1 MPVGKSLGRADGYD
15 KVTGKS
21 QYVDDLPFSGWVG
34 KTLRSTQPR
43 GRVKSIRFDENF
55 DWSRVV
61 RVDYRDIP
69 GRNLIALIE
78 DDQPCLVEREF
89 QHADEAILLLA
100 CEDRETLEAA
110 ARAVFIDEEALP
122 AALDPEAAARQGL
135 ISKSLTIGRGDVDA
149 AFSQAHRVIEGT
161 YRVGHQ
167 EQLYIEPQGIIA
179 TAHAD
184 GSITVQGSMQCPYY
198 VSHALSVLF
207 GLPEEKIQVI
217 QAVTGGGFGGKEDY
231 PSVIAAHTALL
242 AKKAGRPVK
251 MIYDRG
257 EDLRATTKR
266 HPAVIKHRWAVSREG
281 DILAAEVEMVIDGGA
296 YVTLSPVVLS
306 RGLIHGLGPYR
317 HGAARLHGVI
327 AVTNTP
333 PNGAFRGFG
342 APQGLFAAERHLDRV
357 AQELG
362 LDPVALRH
370 RISLREGDRTVTG
383 QTLTESVGAFP
394 VLNASLPRYY
404 AKKEAVDAFNRE
416 AIAAQRS
423 TRRGVGF
430 SYFFHGNGFTG
441 NGEAKIKGKVD
452 AAALPDGRVMLYTAS
467 TDIGQGTLTIFR
479 QIAAEAL
486 GISAS
491 DIDLAPQDTA
501 QVPNSGPT
509 VASRTCMV
517 VGKVVE
523 DVSRALVAALLP
535 EVAARAGVEPAAV
548 AYQRGHFYLGE
559 NARESLAAAATAHTE
574 AHGAP
579 LRVQRQYQSPPGIVW
594 DDATYRGDAYPV
606 YSWATD
612 IIEVEVD
619 LDTAEIRLLSCY
631 TAHDIGRP
639 INPILAQ
646 GQVEGGT
653 LQGLGYAFMEELVW
667 KQGRVWN
674 DRLTNYIIPTSLDA
688 PDIEVELVEVP
699 YSGGLF
705 GAKGVGEI
713 PMDGPAPAVAQAIE
727 HAVGVH
733 ITQIPVTPERL
744 LSLLEGA
751 QAGGQAA

>member
-1 MPVGKSLGRADGYD
+1 
-15 KVTGKS
+15 
-21 QYVDDLPFSGWVG
+21 
-34 KTLRSTQPR
+34 
-43 GRVKSIRFDENF
+43 
-55 DWSRVV
+55 
-61 RVDYRDIP
+61 
-69 GRNLIALIE
+69 
-78 DDQPCLVEREF
+78 LVEQEF

-110 ARAVFIDEEALP
+110 ARAVYIEEEALP
-122 AALDPEAAARQGL
+122 ATLDPEAAARQGL

-149 AFSQAHRVIEGT
+149 AFSHAYRVIEGS

-198 VSHALSVLF
+198 VSHALAVLF
-207 GLPEEKIQVI
+207 GLPEERIQVI

-257 EDLRATTKR
+257 EDIRATTKR
-266 HPAVIKHRWAVSREG
+266 HPAIIKHRWAVSREG
-281 DILAAEVEMVIDGGA
+281 DILAADVDMVIDGGA

-370 RISLREGDRTVTG
+370 RISLREGDSTVTG
-383 QTLTESVGAFP
+383 QTLKESVGAFP

-404 AKKEAVDAFNRE
+404 AKKEAVEAFNRE
-416 AIAAQRS
+416 AVATRRP

-479 QIAAEAL
+479 QIAAETL
-486 GISAS
+486 GIAAS

-548 AYQRGHFYLGE
+548 TYQRGNFFLGE
-559 NARESLAAAATAHTE
+559 NARESLAAAATAHAK
-574 AHGAP
+574 AHGKP

-619 LDTAEIRLLSCY
+619 LDTAETRLVSCY

-667 KQGRVWN
+667 KQGRVFN

-688 PDIEVELVEVP
+688 PEIEVELVEVP
-699 YSGGLF
+699 YSGGPF

-744 LSLLEGA
+744 MSLLEGA
-751 QAGGQAA
+751 QAGDQPA